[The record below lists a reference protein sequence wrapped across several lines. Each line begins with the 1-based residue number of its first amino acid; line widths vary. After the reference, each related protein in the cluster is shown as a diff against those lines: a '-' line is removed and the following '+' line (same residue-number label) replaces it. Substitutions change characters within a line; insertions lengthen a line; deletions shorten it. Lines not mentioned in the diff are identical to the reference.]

1 MFKKYYFVFQI
12 NNFAEKTILDNNV
25 SKYIK
30 TFLKFRLKKVKYL
43 ETFETDNKTYMV
55 IGSHQINKTLKTKIF
70 LFELYAY
77 LKDPQYIPDCKHI
90 IKTINNI
97 RLDIFKI

>member
-1 MFKKYYFVFQI
+1 LPK
-12 NNFAEKTILDNNV
+12 ETILKSFAFKISISDSSNPPSGPV
-25 SKYIK
+25 
-30 TFLKFRLKKVKYL
+30 
-43 ETFETDNKTYMV
+43 
-55 IGSHQINKTLKTKIF
+55 KTKIF